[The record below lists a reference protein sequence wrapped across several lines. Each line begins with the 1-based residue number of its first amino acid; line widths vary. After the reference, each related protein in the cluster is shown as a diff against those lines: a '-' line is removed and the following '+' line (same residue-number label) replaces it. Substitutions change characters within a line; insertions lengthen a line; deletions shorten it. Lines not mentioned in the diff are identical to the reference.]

1 VTLIVLQEFL
11 NAVQGNIAR
20 LRKVTFGAM
29 KRGKLLSRYM
39 KLNHTI
45 LRESILLDRIS
56 MEFRQQKNLI
66 KHYALEIG
74 ELREVV
80 PALRTGE
87 NFALNALVGL
97 EKRMQNLGKQ
107 IEHVKRSFSD
117 FLALQ
122 NMRAIYLLQRVVL
135 VVSVVAMTSAL
146 LNALANWENIKRFLN
161 DVLRLR
167 F

>member
-1 VTLIVLQEFL
+1 
-11 NAVQGNIAR
+11 
-20 LRKVTFGAM
+20 
-29 KRGKLLSRYM
+29 
-39 KLNHTI
+39 
-45 LRESILLDRIS
+45 
-56 MEFRQQKNLI
+56 LI
-66 KHYALEIG
+66 KHNALEIG
-74 ELREVV
+74 ELKAVI
-80 PALRTGE
+80 PSLRTSE
-87 NFALNALVGL
+87 DDFAVNALIGL

-146 LNALANWENIKRFLN
+146 LNALGNWPNIKRFLN
-161 DVLRLR
+161 EVLGLR